1 MYRRFV
7 TSTFRR
13 SPLALAVLGLL
24 EAGPLHPYGI
34 QRLIKQWGKDQVV
47 NVGQRAGLYRTIA
60 RLEDAGLIAVGS
72 TERDER
78 YPERT
83 TYRLTEAGRAAARQ
97 WMAEILSTPRNEY
110 PEFPAALSFLPVLTP
125 QAAHDLL
132 DQRRDR
138 LARRLAELDA
148 ELGAEPDAGAEAEAE
163 AGAAAEAEA
172 GAGAAAGAERD
183 SARGAA
189 RGAEHDRKSARE
201 AAERRALPRVSL
213 VESEYLRAVTQ
224 AELTWVDG
232 ILAALDDGSFTWNR
246 EELDRIAATARDN
259 T

>member
-1 MYRRFV
+1 M

-83 TYRLTEAGRAAARQ
+83 TYRLTDAGRAAARQ

-125 QAAHDLL
+125 RATRDLL
-132 DQRRDR
+132 HQRRDR
-138 LARRLAELDA
+138 LARRLTELDA
-148 ELGAEPDAGAEAEAE
+148 ELGAG
-163 AGAAAEAEA
+163 A
-172 GAGAAAGAERD
+172 GAGAGRDAELGAGHDGEAAGETE
-183 SARGAA
+183 G
-189 RGAEHDRKSARE
+189 
-201 AAERRALPRVSL
+201 RALPRVAL
-213 VESEYLRAVTQ
+213 IESEYLRAVTR
-224 AELTWVDG
+224 AELAWVDG

-246 EELDRIAATARDN
+246 EELDRIVATARDN

>member
-1 MYRRFV
+1 M

-83 TYRLTEAGRAAARQ
+83 TYRLTDTGRAAARQ

-125 QAAHDLL
+125 RATQDLL
-132 DQRRDR
+132 HQRRDR
-138 LARRLAELDA
+138 LARRLTELDA
-148 ELGAEPDAGAEAEAE
+148 ELASEAE
-163 AGAAAEAEA
+163 GH
-172 GAGAAAGAERD
+172 G
-183 SARGAA
+183 
-189 RGAEHDRKSARE
+189 
-201 AAERRALPRVSL
+201 LPRVAL
-213 VESEYLRAVTQ
+213 IESEYLRAVTQ
-224 AELTWVDG
+224 AELSWVDG
-232 ILAALDDGSFTWNR
+232 ILAALADGSFTWNR
-246 EELDRIAATARDN
+246 EELDRIVAAARDN